1 MSSNQKRPKDSS
13 NPGPECKIKQ
23 ALKNVFG
30 FESFR
35 TSLQENAT
43 RAVVQGEKDVFVCM
57 PTGAG
62 KSLCY
67 QLPAVLA
74 KGVTIVVSPLIA
86 LIQDQVDHLLA
97 MKVKACSLNSTLQ
110 AQERSR
116 IEADLKSES
125 PCIKLLYITP
135 EMAASHSFQPLL
147 SLLLSRGLLSYLIV
161 DEAHCVSQWGHD
173 FRPDYLKLGF
183 LRDRIPGTP
192 CVALTAT
199 ATKKVQED
207 IANSLHL
214 RQPLANFK
222 TPCFRTNLFYDV
234 IFRNL
239 LPDPYSNLKE
249 FCLQALG
256 EKNTDGGFSG
266 CGIIYCRTRDSC
278 GELANKLTQ
287 RGILSKAYHAGLKA
301 GDRTMVQNEWME
313 GKVPVIVATI
323 SFGMGVDKANVRFVA
338 HWNIAK
344 SMAGYYQ
351 ESGRAGRD
359 GAPSCCRLYYSRT
372 DQDQLRFLITK
383 EISKSQAKHGAV
395 NDSDKATMAGFEA
408 LVAFCE
414 KDGCRH
420 AAIAQYFGDE
430 KPRCNKSCDFCKNP
444 AAVRNQLESSRCL
457 GSGGRTRIGPAA
469 TSTGPFGYDRELYA
483 GGRRG
488 YGFERYDGSE
498 GDSEEDPEHRKQE
511 WKSFFQ
517 KQMSIR
523 KDKETPKEDFVPP
536 DLWSP
541 LREAA
546 SQKIPRLSVKARE
559 HCLRMLEE
567 ALSSQQRA
575 VFTGSSPDPHS
586 RAVEMEYEAFKG
598 CKSSNLYKAA
608 VLRKVSE
615 IKKDVPPASSTGPSN
630 AESPSESDEAKPGAS
645 TEGFV
650 SAAQI
655 YSLKSKRVGAGFR
668 GSSNTFQSAAE
679 LLHASRSTEEAGSSS
694 IETAEEHPFTGGSNG
709 AGGDENLT
717 TDKERSQQLPSA
729 SKKNSLWDSPTKNI
743 KLSKKLLRLAGLAMK
758 DSQNISKFF
767 TNKEESVG
775 HSFNLPL
782 ALAPGHLETHRSS
795 TEELRNSELQD
806 RFSCLETT
814 PCEDGALETNQNQ
827 EFPSLEEE
835 TQLLTNNVEDVC
847 CQKTTAKKRTSL
859 LPEEEP
865 EDVRNSVSCTWK
877 RPPVEEGPQDSRAP
891 PPKRQR
897 PGTVP
902 TILCQPEGKGTLV
915 KKKVSFHPTLA
926 EAKLEEG
933 APRVAQPQAEKAAVS
948 LKEAADIVVK
958 YLTPFY
964 KNGRFASKELFKA
977 FAKFL
982 SHRLTEGKTPH
993 KKNVK
998 EGAQR
1003 LIRSFFKDRPKCESK
1018 EDWRH
1023 LQSDEGPQ
1031 TPGTTPTLLTH
1042 TREDTG

>member
-1 MSSNQKRPKDSS
+1 MLSNKKTPKDSS
-13 NPGPECKIKQ
+13 NPSPECKIRQ
-23 ALKNVFG
+23 VLKNVFG
-30 FESFR
+30 FDSFR
-35 TSLQENAT
+35 TSEQENAT
-43 RAVVQGEKDVFVCM
+43 RAVVQGEKDVFVSM

-86 LIQDQVDHLLA
+86 LIQDQVAHLLA
-97 MKVKACSLNSTLQ
+97 IKVKACSLNSTLQ
-110 AQERSR
+110 AEERSR
-116 IEADLKSES
+116 IEADLRSES
-125 PCIKLLYITP
+125 PRVKLLYITP
-135 EMAASHSFQPLL
+135 EMAASYSFQPLL
-147 SLLLSRGLLSYLIV
+147 SLLLSRGLLSYLVV

-207 IANSLHL
+207 IAHSLHL

-222 TPCFRTNLFYDV
+222 TPCFRANLFYDV

-266 CGIIYCRTRDSC
+266 CGIVYCRTRDSC
-278 GELANKLTQ
+278 GEVATNLTQ

-301 GDRTMVQNEWME
+301 SDRKMVQNKWME

-359 GAPSCCRLYYSRT
+359 GEPSCCRLYYSKT
-372 DQDQLRFLITK
+372 DQKQLRFLITK
-383 EISKSQAKHGAV
+383 EISKSQAKHGDV
-395 NDSDKATMAGFEA
+395 SDSDKATMAGFEA

-414 KDGCRH
+414 QDGCRH

-430 KPRCNKSCDFCKNP
+430 KPRCNKFCDFCKNP
-444 AAVRNQLESSRCL
+444 AAVRNQLELSRYQ
-457 GSGGRTRIGPAA
+457 GSGGRTHIGPAA
-469 TSTGPFGYDRELYA
+469 TLTGSFGYDRELHA
-483 GGRRG
+483 GGRHG
-488 YGFERYDGSE
+488 CGFERYDGSE
-498 GDSEEDPEHRKQE
+498 GDSQKEPEHRKQE

-517 KQMSIR
+517 REMSMH
-523 KDKETPKEDFVPP
+523 KDKETPKEDCVSPDHLILIPFHLRSNHISPV

-541 LREAA
+541 QR
-546 SQKIPRLSVKARE
+546 IPLLSVKARE
-559 HCLRMLEE
+559 YCLRMLEE
-567 ALSSQQRA
+567 ALSSQQGT
-575 VFTGSSPDPHS
+575 VSTGSSPDPHS
-586 RAVEMEYEAFKG
+586 RAVEMEYEAFKW
-598 CKSSNLYKAA
+598 SSQLYKAA
-608 VLRKVSE
+608 VLRKLSE
-615 IKKDVPPASSTGPSN
+615 IKKGKVNGVVPPASSTGPSG
-630 AESPSESDEAKPGAS
+630 AESLSENDEGKPGAS

-650 SAAQI
+650 SASQV
-655 YSLKSKRVGAGFR
+655 YS
-668 GSSNTFQSAAE
+668 SAAE
-679 LLHASRSTEEAGSSS
+679 VLHNSRSPEEAGSSRT
-694 IETAEEHPFTGGSNG
+694 ETAEEHPFTGGSNW
-709 AGGDENLT
+709 AGGDENLS
-717 TDKERSQQLPSA
+717 TDKERSQQLPSV

-743 KLSKKLLRLAGLAMK
+743 TLSKKLLQLAESAMK

-767 TNKEESVG
+767 TKKEESVG
-775 HSFNLPL
+775 DSTNLPQTL
-782 ALAPGHLETHRSS
+782 SLAPGHLETHMSS
-795 TEELRNSELQD
+795 TEESGTELQD
-806 RFSCLETT
+806 RASCLKTT
-814 PCEDGALETNQNQ
+814 PCEDGALETNPNQ
-827 EFPSLEEE
+827 ECPSVEEE
-835 TQLLTNNVEDVC
+835 TKSLTSNVEDVS

-865 EDVRNSVSCTWK
+865 EEDRNPFSNTWK
-877 RPPVEEGPQDSRAP
+877 TPLAKELPQGSQAP
-891 PPKRQR
+891 PPKRHC

-915 KKKVSFHPTLA
+915 KKEVSFHPILA
-926 EAKLEEG
+926 EAELVEG
-933 APRVAQPQAEKAAVS
+933 ATQVAQLPAGKAAVA
-948 LKEAADIVVK
+948 LNEADDIVLE

-982 SHRLTEGKTPH
+982 SDQLTEAKTPH
-993 KKNVK
+993 RENVN
-998 EGAQR
+998 EATQR
-1003 LIRSFFKDRPKCESK
+1003 LIRNFFKDRPQCESE

-1023 LQSDEGPQ
+1023 LQSDEGLETQ
-1031 TPGTTPTLLTH
+1031 GTTPTLFPH

>member
-1 MSSNQKRPKDSS
+1 MSSNIKIPKDSS
-13 NPGPECKIKQ
+13 NPGSESKISQ
-23 ALKNVFG
+23 TLKNVFG
-30 FESFR
+30 FDSFR

-110 AQERSR
+110 AQERR
-116 IEADLKSES
+116 KIEADLQSES

-147 SLLLSRGLLSYLIV
+147 SLLLSRGLLSYLVV

-199 ATKKVQED
+199 ATKKVQDD

-222 TPCFRTNLFYDV
+222 TPCFRSNLFYDV

-239 LPDPYSNLKE
+239 LPDPYSDLKE

-278 GELANKLTQ
+278 GEVANKLTQ

-301 GDRTMVQNEWME
+301 GDRATVQNKWME

-359 GAPSCCRLYYSRT
+359 GAPSCCRLYYSRA

-383 EISKSQAKHGAV
+383 EISTSQAKRGTV
-395 NDSDKATMAGFEA
+395 KDSDKATMAGFEA

-414 KDGCRH
+414 QDGCRH

-430 KPRCNKSCDFCKNP
+430 KPHCNKSCDFCKNP
-444 AAVRNQLESSRCL
+444 AAVRNQLELSRCL
-457 GSGGRTRIGPAA
+457 GSDGRTHIGPAA
-469 TSTGPFGYDRELYA
+469 PSTGPFGYDRELYA

-488 YGFERYDGSE
+488 YGFERYDISE
-498 GDSEEDPEHRKQE
+498 EDYEEDPEHRKQE
-511 WKSFFQ
+511 WNSFFQ

-523 KDKETPKEDFVPP
+523 KNKETPKEDFVPP

-567 ALSSQQRA
+567 ALSSQQGA
-575 VFTGSSPDPHS
+575 VSTGSSPDPHS

-615 IKKDVPPASSTGPSN
+615 IKKGKADGHVPPTSSTGPSG
-630 AESPSESDEAKPGAS
+630 AESPPESDEAKPGAS

-650 SAAQI
+650 SATQI

-679 LLHASRSTEEAGSSS
+679 LLRASRSPEEAGSSRT
-694 IETAEEHPFTGGSNG
+694 ETTEEHPFTGGSNR

-729 SKKNSLWDSPTKNI
+729 SKKNSLWNSPTKNI
-743 KLSKKLLRLAGLAMK
+743 KRSKKLLQLAESAMK
-758 DSQNISKFF
+758 DSQSITKFF
-767 TNKEESVG
+767 TKKEESIG
-775 HSFNLPL
+775 DSTDLPQTL
-782 ALAPGHLETHRSS
+782 ALTPGPLKTHR
-795 TEELRNSELQD
+795 TSEMQD
-806 RFSCLETT
+806 RVLCLKTT
-814 PCEDGALETNQNQ
+814 PCVDGALETNQNQ
-827 EFPSLEEE
+827 EFPSVEEE
-835 TQLLTNNVEDVC
+835 TQLLTAVDGVS
-847 CQKTTAKKRTSL
+847 CQKTTAKERTSI
-859 LPEEEP
+859 LPEKEL
-865 EDVRNSVSCTWK
+865 EDDRNPVSNTWK
-877 RPPVEEGPQDSRAP
+877 RPLAEEGPQGSQAP
-891 PPKRQR
+891 PPKRQH
-897 PGTVP
+897 PGIAP
-902 TILCQPEGKGTLV
+902 PILCQAEGKGTLV

-926 EAKLEEG
+926 EEELEEG
-933 APRVAQPQAEKAAVS
+933 DPRVAQPPAGKAAVS

-993 KKNVK
+993 RKNVK
-998 EGAQR
+998 GAAQR
-1003 LIRSFFKDRPKCESK
+1003 LIKSFFKDRPQIESE

-1023 LQSDEGPQ
+1023 LQSNEGPETQ
-1031 TPGTTPTLLTH
+1031 GTKPTLLPH

>member
-1 MSSNQKRPKDSS
+1 
-13 NPGPECKIKQ
+13 
-23 ALKNVFG
+23 
-30 FESFR
+30 
-35 TSLQENAT
+35 
-43 RAVVQGEKDVFVCM
+43 QGEKDVFVCM

-110 AQERSR
+110 AQERR
-116 IEADLKSES
+116 KIEADLQSES

-147 SLLLSRGLLSYLIV
+147 SLLLSRGLLSYLVV

-199 ATKKVQED
+199 ATKKVQDD

-222 TPCFRTNLFYDV
+222 TPCFRSNLFYDV

-239 LPDPYSNLKE
+239 LPDPYSDLKE

-278 GELANKLTQ
+278 GEVANKLTQ

-301 GDRTMVQNEWME
+301 GDRATVQNKWME

-359 GAPSCCRLYYSRT
+359 GAPSCCRLYYSRA

-383 EISKSQAKHGAV
+383 EISTSQAKRGTV
-395 NDSDKATMAGFEA
+395 KDSDKATMAGFEA

-414 KDGCRH
+414 QDGCRH

-430 KPRCNKSCDFCKNP
+430 KPHCNKSCDFCKNP
-444 AAVRNQLESSRCL
+444 AAVRNQLELSRCL
-457 GSGGRTRIGPAA
+457 GSDGRTHIGPAA
-469 TSTGPFGYDRELYA
+469 PSTGPFGYDRELYA

-488 YGFERYDGSE
+488 YGFERCAGNT
-498 GDSEEDPEHRKQE
+498 
-511 WKSFFQ
+511 KSFIHANHF
-517 KQMSIR
+517 SLDRLYLLLYSCASNTRSDHISS
-523 KDKETPKEDFVPP
+523 PV

-567 ALSSQQRA
+567 ALSSQQGA
-575 VFTGSSPDPHS
+575 VSTGSSPDPHS

-615 IKKDVPPASSTGPSN
+615 IKKGKADGHVPPTSSTGPSG
-630 AESPSESDEAKPGAS
+630 AESPPESDEAKPGAS

-650 SAAQI
+650 SATQI

-679 LLHASRSTEEAGSSS
+679 LLRASRSPEEAGSSRT
-694 IETAEEHPFTGGSNG
+694 ETTEEHPFTGGSNR

-729 SKKNSLWDSPTKNI
+729 SKKNSLWNSPTKNI
-743 KLSKKLLRLAGLAMK
+743 KRSKKLLQLAESAMK
-758 DSQNISKFF
+758 DSQSITKFF
-767 TNKEESVG
+767 TKKEESIG
-775 HSFNLPL
+775 DSTDLPQTL
-782 ALAPGHLETHRSS
+782 ALTPGPLKTHR
-795 TEELRNSELQD
+795 TSEMQD
-806 RFSCLETT
+806 RVLCLKTT
-814 PCEDGALETNQNQ
+814 PCVDGALETNQNQ
-827 EFPSLEEE
+827 EFPSGS
-835 TQLLTNNVEDVC
+835 Q
-847 CQKTTAKKRTSL
+847 
-859 LPEEEP
+859 
-865 EDVRNSVSCTWK
+865 
-877 RPPVEEGPQDSRAP
+877 AP

-897 PGTVP
+897 PGIAP
-902 TILCQPEGKGTLV
+902 PILCQAEGKGTLV

-926 EAKLEEG
+926 EEELEEG
-933 APRVAQPQAEKAAVS
+933 DPRVAQPPAGKAAVS

-993 KKNVK
+993 RKNGK
-998 EGAQR
+998 ME
-1003 LIRSFFKDRPKCESK
+1003 IK
-1018 EDWRH
+1018 
-1023 LQSDEGPQ
+1023 
-1031 TPGTTPTLLTH
+1031 
-1042 TREDTG
+1042 

>member
-1 MSSNQKRPKDSS
+1 MSSNKKNPNDSS
-13 NPGPECKIKQ
+13 NPVWECKIKQ
-23 ALKNVFG
+23 ALRNVFG
-30 FESFR
+30 FDSFR
-35 TSLQENAT
+35 TPLQENAT

-110 AQERSR
+110 AQERR
-116 IEADLKSES
+116 KIEADLQSES

-147 SLLLSRGLLSYLIV
+147 SLLLFRGLLSYLIV

-199 ATKKVQED
+199 ATKKVQDD
-207 IANSLHL
+207 IAHSLHL
-214 RQPLANFK
+214 HQPLANFK

-239 LPDPYSNLKE
+239 LPDPYSDLKD
-249 FCLQALG
+249 FCQQALG

-278 GELANKLTQ
+278 GEVANKLTQ

-301 GDRTMVQNEWME
+301 GDRATVQNEWME

-383 EISKSQAKHGAV
+383 EISMSQAKRGTV
-395 NDSDKATMAGFEA
+395 KDSDKATMAGFEA

-414 KDGCRH
+414 QDGCRH

-498 GDSEEDPEHRKQE
+498 GDYEEDPEQRKQE
-511 WKSFFQ
+511 WNSFFQ

-523 KDKETPKEDFVPP
+523 KARETPKEDFVPP

-567 ALSSQQRA
+567 ALSSQQGA
-575 VFTGSSPDPHS
+575 VSTGSSPDPHS
-586 RAVEMEYEAFKG
+586 CAVEMEYEAFKG

-615 IKKDVPPASSTGPSN
+615 IKKGKADGDVPPASSTGPSS
-630 AESPSESDEAKPGAS
+630 AEKPGAS

-650 SAAQI
+650 SATQI

-668 GSSNTFQSAAE
+668 GSTNTFQTAAE
-679 LLHASRSTEEAGSSS
+679 LLHASRSPEEAGSSRT
-694 IETAEEHPFTGGSNG
+694 ETAEEHRFTGGSNG

-729 SKKNSLWDSPTKNI
+729 SKKNLLWDSPAKNI
-743 KLSKKLLRLAGLAMK
+743 KLSKKLLQLAESAMK

-767 TNKEESVG
+767 TKKEESVG
-775 HSFNLPL
+775 DSTDLPQALALPL
-782 ALAPGHLETHRSS
+782 KTHRSS
-795 TEELRNSELQD
+795 TEESRTSELQD
-806 RFSCLETT
+806 RVSCLETT

-827 EFPSLEEE
+827 EFPSVEE
-835 TQLLTNNVEDVC
+835 TQSLINAVDGVS
-847 CQKTTAKKRTSL
+847 CQKTTAKERTSI
-859 LPEEEP
+859 LPEES
-865 EDVRNSVSCTWK
+865 EDDRNPVSNTGK
-877 RPPVEEGPQDSRAP
+877 RPLTEEEPQGTRAP

-897 PGTVP
+897 PGIAP
-902 TILCQPEGKGTLV
+902 PILCQPEGKGALV

-926 EAKLEEG
+926 AEELEEG
-933 APRVAQPQAEKAAVS
+933 DPRVVQPPAGKAAVS

-993 KKNVK
+993 RKNVK
-998 EGAQR
+998 GGAHR
-1003 LIRSFFKDRPKCESK
+1003 LIKSFFKDRPQCESE

-1023 LQSDEGPQ
+1023 LQSDEGPEAL
-1031 TPGTTPTLLTH
+1031 GTTPTLLPH
-1042 TREDTG
+1042 NMEDMG